1 MSKILLAG
9 SAIILVLAVA
19 LALTAVITPT
29 DNSMKQFSSEA
40 ELKSYL
46 QSNTEGGRTYS
57 AGTSEMQALSSAAK
71 TGESTP
77 SASQDYSKTNIQVE
91 GVDEADIVKSDG
103 KYIYAVSGKKVHIVD
118 AYPANNAELIQT
130 IEFNGSVRNIF
141 INKDKLV
148 VFEDY
153 YNYIAYGSK
162 SAGGEIL
169 GGPYYYSTPRSF
181 IKIYDIADRKNPQ
194 LARNVS
200 VDGNYYESR
209 MIGNYVYFV
218 ANTPIYGTDPI
229 PLPVV
234 MTDGKETKI
243 QASQVYYPP
252 YPDNSYIF
260 TNILAVNIEG
270 SEEPTIK
277 TYLLG
282 YTQSMF
288 VSTNN
293 IYIVYPK
300 RMNYY
305 DYQTKLIE
313 RTIIPFMPQDV
324 KAEIEKIQ
332 SSNISKYEKNYEIS
346 SVLNKYVQSLD
357 PEEGAK
363 LLKQMEEK
371 AKEVMAELEKEMD
384 KTIIH
389 KIAVDKNNIDYKTNG
404 EVPGQVL
411 NQFSMDEYGNSFRIA
426 TTTQPFFF
434 GGSVIMGTGTG
445 SVAVA
450 GSSGVAETSFSVP
463 VKAMSVERS
472 EPTTKNHLYVLNSDL
487 KTVGKVEDLAP
498 GERIYSVRFLG
509 DRAYVVTFKQIDP
522 LFVIDLKYPSDPKV
536 LGYLKITGVSDYL
549 HPYDENH
556 IIGIGRDATEEG
568 RIQGLKLALFDVSDV
583 SNPKEMSKYVIG
595 ERGTHSE
602 AIYDHKAFLFSKEKN
617 LLVIPVSLTENNK
630 YNVFQGAYVFN
641 LDLSNGF
648 QYKGRVSHTVEK
660 NETDYWYY
668 DYEHTVR
675 RALYIA
681 DTLYTVSQKTIK
693 MNVLTDLVEIGKID
707 LI

>member
-1 MSKILLAG
+1 MLLAF
-9 SAIILVLAVA
+9 AIIIAAVA
-19 LALTAVITPT
+19 YALTVIISPA
-29 DNSMKQFSSEA
+29 DNTIKQFGSEA

-46 QSNTEGGRTYS
+46 QSNMGTGRAYGTESSG
-57 AGTSEMQALSSAAK
+57 MQALSSAAK
-71 TGESTP
+71 AGESTS

-91 GVDEADIVKSDG
+91 GVDEADIVKTDG
-103 KYIYAVSGKKVHIVD
+103 KYIYTVSGNKVYIVD
-118 AYPANNAELIQT
+118 AYPANNAKLIQT
-130 IEFNGSVRNIF
+130 LEFNGSVRNIF

-153 YNYIAYGSK
+153 YNYIAY
-162 SAGGEIL
+162 SAKTGQAESL
-169 GGPYYYSTPRSF
+169 GRPYYSTPRSF
-181 IKIYDIADRKNPQ
+181 IKVYDMTNREDPQ
-194 LARNVS
+194 LERNIS
-200 VDGNYYESR
+200 VDGNYYQSR

-218 ANTPIYGTDPI
+218 ANTPIYNIDPM

-234 MTDGKETKI
+234 IADGKETKI

-270 SEEPTIK
+270 KEDPTVK

-282 YTQSMF
+282 YTQTMF

-300 RMNYY
+300 RIDYY
-305 DYQTKLIE
+305 DYQTRLVE
-313 RTIIPFMPQDV
+313 RAIIPFMPQDV
-324 KAEIEKIQ
+324 KAEIEKVQ

-346 SVLNKYVQSLD
+346 SAFNKYVQSLD
-357 PEEGAK
+357 PEEGAN
-363 LLKQMEEK
+363 LLKKMEEK
-371 AKEVMAELEKEMD
+371 VKEAMTELEKERD

-389 KIAVDKNNIDYKTNG
+389 KISIDGKNIDYKLSG
-404 EVPGQVL
+404 EVPGHVL
-411 NQFSMDEYGNSFRIA
+411 NHFSMDEYGNNFRIA
-426 TTTQPFFF
+426 TTTQPFF
-434 GGSVIMGTGTG
+434 GGSVVMGT
-445 SVAVA
+445 AVS
-450 GSSGVAETSFSVP
+450 GSGVSGSMGMAETSVSVP
-463 VKAMSVERS
+463 VKAMPALDTN
-472 EPTTKNHLYVLNSDL
+472 EPTSKNHLYVLNSDL
-487 KTVGKVEDLAP
+487 KIVGKVEDLAP

-509 DRAYVVTFKQIDP
+509 NRAYVVTFKQIDP
-522 LFVIDLKYPSDPKV
+522 LFVIDLKNPSDPKV

-556 IIGIGRDATEEG
+556 IIGVGRDATEEG
-568 RIQGLKLALFDVSDV
+568 RVQGIKLALFDVSDV
-583 SNPKEMSKYVIG
+583 SNPREVSKYVIG
-595 ERGTHSE
+595 ERGTYSE
-602 AIYDHKAFLFSKEKN
+602 AIYDHKAFLFSKDKN

-648 QYKGRVSHTVEK
+648 QLKGRISHTVEK

-675 RALYIA
+675 RTLYIA
-681 DTLYTVSQKTIK
+681 DTLYTVSSKTIK
-693 MNVLTDLVEIGKID
+693 MNNLSDLFELNRID
-707 LI
+707 L